1 MRRPFSLLKL
11 RCGSAYGAVAL
22 LLCAN
27 FAAYAQRTAL
37 SVETT
42 TSHTYAV
49 THRTGLLSFLGH
61 EHVITA
67 PKWTSDVCLD
77 RSAGDSFARF
87 VIDARALIIDADSS
101 RRLAGLGGGPS
112 PSQRQQIQTKMLD
125 AAHLN
130 VAEFPE
136 MRFET
141 VSVKRDKTALRV
153 EGRLT
158 IRGVTQVV
166 AFPAS
171 LEENQDRITLTAKIT
186 FKQSAFGI
194 KPESIAGLVKVA
206 DPVDLHI
213 RLAATETSGACH

>member
-1 MRRPFSLLKL
+1 MRGPFSLLKL
-11 RCGSAYGAVAL
+11 KCGSAFGAVAL

-27 FAAYAQRTAL
+27 FTAHAQRTAL
-37 SVETT
+37 SVEPTA
-42 TSHTYAV
+42 SHIYAI

-67 PKWTSDVCLD
+67 PSWTSEICLD
-77 RSAGDSFARF
+77 RSAGESFARF
-87 VIDARALIIDADSS
+87 VIDARALIIDADSA
-101 RRLAGLGGGPS
+101 RRLARLGGGPS
-112 PSQRQQIQTKMLD
+112 PAQRQQIQTKMLD

-141 VSVKRDKTALRV
+141 VSVVRDKTALRV

-171 LEENQDRITLTAKIT
+171 LEENQDRITLAAKIT

-194 KPESIAGLVKVA
+194 KPESIGGVVKVA
-206 DPVDLHI
+206 DPVDLHM
-213 RLAATETSGACH
+213 RLVATETSGTCR